1 MSDAGKLSLRIVWDD
16 ASVRG
21 VEVSSTR
28 PQAYRLLQGKSPEGA
43 VQLAPLL
50 FSVCGKAQR
59 AAALAAVTAVQGRPL
74 VQVAQLERAL
84 ICEAMQEH
92 LWRLLLDWPKLL
104 SLPQQ
109 QPQFV
114 HWHAAL
120 NAVAAGQG
128 DAAILRAELHLH
140 LLGMTEAEWRQCDSY
155 EHLRKWMRAGRGLC
169 APVFAALEQ
178 KESALEFAHAAEACP
193 LLPELSAAAAAQI
206 YVGHLDHHFAAMPQ
220 HEGSAMETGALAYI
234 QHTPLLQE
242 VLRLH
247 PTRLAARLLARLLD
261 VLDGIAALA
270 QENTAGYVQEISPGD
285 GVGLSVV
292 RTARGMLLHYAKIE
306 IERVAEYL
314 IVAPT
319 EWNFHPQGA
328 LVKGLLGLKEN
339 DEERLMETI
348 KLYVLS
354 LDPCVE
360 YEIEVARA

>member
-1 MSDAGKLSLRIVWDD
+1 VSDAGKLHLRVLWDGAVLRD
-16 ASVRG
+16 AAVT
-21 VEVSSTR
+21 STR
-28 PQAYRLLQGKSPEGA
+28 VQASRLLQKKSPQAA
-43 VQLAPLL
+43 VQLLPLL

-59 AAALAAVTAVQGRPL
+59 AAALAAVTAAQGKPL
-74 VQVAQLERAL
+74 AQVAQLERAL

-104 SLPQQ
+104 GLPQQ
-109 QPQFV
+109 QAQFV
-114 HWHAAL
+114 RWHAAL

-155 EHLRKWMRAGRGLC
+155 ERLRKWMRAGRGLC

-178 KESALEFAHAAEACP
+178 KESALEFAHTAEACP
-193 LLPELSAAAAAQI
+193 FLPELSAAAAMQTYA
-206 YVGHLDHHFAAMPQ
+206 GHLDHHFAARPL
-220 HEGSAMETGALAYI
+220 HEGRSMETGALAYR
-234 QHTPLLQE
+234 QHEPLLLDVQ
-242 VLRLH
+242 RKY
-247 PTRLAARLLARLLD
+247 PTRLSARLLARLLD

-270 QENTAGYVQEISPGD
+270 QENTAGYVQGILPGD

-292 RTARGMLLHYAKIE
+292 RTARGMLLHQVNIDM
-306 IERVAEYL
+306 ERVAEYL

-319 EWNFHPQGA
+319 EWNFHPQGS
-328 LVKGLLGLKEN
+328 LVKGLLGLQEN

-360 YEIEVARA
+360 YEIEVQRA

>member
-1 MSDAGKLSLRIVWDD
+1 MSDAGKLSLRIVWDG

-28 PQAYRLLQGKSPEGA
+28 PQAYRLLQGKSPEVA

-59 AAALAAVTAVQGRPL
+59 AAALAAVSAAQGNSL
-74 VQVAQLERAL
+74 AQIAQLERAL
-84 ICEAMQEH
+84 LCEAIQEH

-104 SLPQQ
+104 GLPQQ

-114 HWHAAL
+114 RWHAAL

-128 DAAILRAELHLH
+128 DAEALRAELHLH

-155 EHLRKWMRAGRGLC
+155 ERLSKWMRAGRGLC
-169 APVFAALEQ
+169 ATVFAALEQ
-178 KESALEFAHAAEACP
+178 KESALAFAHAAEASS

-206 YVGHLDHHFAAMPQ
+206 YAGHIDHHFAAMPL
-220 HEGSAMETGALAYI
+220 HEGSAMETGALAYR
-234 QHTPLLQE
+234 QHTPLLLD
-242 VLRLH
+242 VLRLY
-247 PTRLAARLLARLLD
+247 PTRLSARLLARLLD
-261 VLDGIAALA
+261 VLEGIAALA
-270 QENTAGYVQEISPGD
+270 QGNTAGYVQGISIAD
-285 GVGLSVV
+285 DVGLSVV
-292 RTARGMLLHYAKIE
+292 RTARGMLLHQVKIE
-306 IERVAEYL
+306 MAQVAEYL

-328 LVKGLLGLKEN
+328 LVKGLLGLQEN
-339 DEERLMETI
+339 DEERLIATI

-360 YEIEVARA
+360 YEIEVQRA